1 MEARLSILFY
11 GKKTRNE
18 SDKILSIYLRV
29 TINGNRFEVSTQ
41 RCVET
46 DKWSSTAGKVKGNT
60 EEVRKTNQ
68 YLDNV
73 KQKVYDYQK
82 KILQDG
88 KPFTKET
95 LRLEWYGLNEHIHS
109 LVEVF
114 TNHNNQMEALI
125 GKDNSKA
132 TFGKYRTTLDHTIS
146 FLKWKFQRSD
156 IEISSITYS
165 FIRIYQDGDYKEC
178 SLGILRRG
186 RSSLPG
192 FL

>member
-46 DKWSSTAGKVKGNT
+46 DKWSSTAGKVKVNT

-109 LVEVF
+109 LV
-114 TNHNNQMEALI
+114 
-125 GKDNSKA
+125 
-132 TFGKYRTTLDHTIS
+132 
-146 FLKWKFQRSD
+146 
-156 IEISSITYS
+156 
-165 FIRIYQDGDYKEC
+165 
-178 SLGILRRG
+178 
-186 RSSLPG
+186 
-192 FL
+192 

>member
-82 KILQDG
+82 KDSTRWQALHQRNLATG
-88 KPFTKET
+88 MVRTK
-95 LRLEWYGLNEHIHS
+95 
-109 LVEVF
+109 
-114 TNHNNQMEALI
+114 
-125 GKDNSKA
+125 
-132 TFGKYRTTLDHTIS
+132 
-146 FLKWKFQRSD
+146 
-156 IEISSITYS
+156 
-165 FIRIYQDGDYKEC
+165 
-178 SLGILRRG
+178 
-186 RSSLPG
+186 
-192 FL
+192 